1 MPRSP
6 RVIQLLPLLFL
17 LIACGG
23 DQPLA
28 PGLAV
33 LRVSLAMTGL
43 DLDAD
48 GALASVDQASSVVV
62 PADRAATI
70 NLQPGHHTI
79 TLSGLAANCLVFGNT
94 TRDVE
99 VSASGITEVT
109 FVATCGAAAGVVEV
123 TISTEGVDRDLDGY
137 LVSVDNG
144 PLQRVVDGAPSSF
157 APITAG
163 AHSLLVRDLNAN
175 CAVVGDNPVTGIQVT
190 AGTGV
195 RDTVRVAIV
204 VGCNPR
210 NGQLQVITT
219 TTGPA
224 DPDGYI
230 LSIGLPSLPS
240 YRIAANDT
248 LEVTS
253 IPAGRY
259 ALTVDDVAGNCSF
272 SGTRPTSLTIRG
284 GDTVIVLVTLACVTP
299 AVLRVSAPTAGSSPD
314 PGYLV
319 GVDGVRALPLV
330 AGRVLSLD
338 LVPGTHLISLVD
350 VAPNCS
356 VTGPNP
362 ATVTLTTAAPSDVTF
377 PVTCTPSTRTGLDVI
392 IETRGSNVDWS
403 YVLFICD
410 APDFDCFIPTYSS
423 QVPAQMTLQLDL
435 APGQYY
441 PELYDLASNC
451 SVRWT
456 GTAQVFA
463 GTVSVVRAD
472 VVCAPPAEF
481 VASVTTAGED
491 QQSNFRLQVDG
502 RDVASIGAG
511 SRVTV
516 VSSEGTRA
524 IQLAGLKENCRV
536 AGPNPAT
543 VILVAGVLTPV
554 DFAVECEAFPT
565 IGVAVSTTG
574 TGLPSSYLIGVDPDW
589 LGWGGYEYTSTVTAN
604 GAVSI
609 HLSRSGSHEVWLAG
623 QPANC
628 VVNSPNPVTVD
639 LPLGA
644 RADLAFAV
652 SCR

>member
-79 TLSGLAANCLVFGNT
+79 TLSGLAANCL
-94 TRDVE
+94 
-99 VSASGITEVT
+99 
-109 FVATCGAAAGVVEV
+109 VVEV

-481 VASVTTAGED
+481 VASV
-491 QQSNFRLQVDG
+491 
-502 RDVASIGAG
+502 
-511 SRVTV
+511 
-516 VSSEGTRA
+516 
-524 IQLAGLKENCRV
+524 
-536 AGPNPAT
+536 
-543 VILVAGVLTPV
+543 ILVAGVLTPV